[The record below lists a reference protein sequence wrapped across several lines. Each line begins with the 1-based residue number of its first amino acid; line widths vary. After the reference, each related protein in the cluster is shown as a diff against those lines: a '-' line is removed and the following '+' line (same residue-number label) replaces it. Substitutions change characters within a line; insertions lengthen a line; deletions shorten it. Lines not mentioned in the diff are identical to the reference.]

1 MATQDNS
8 LGLLSKVAKF
18 VRNPTKD
25 WSELDKPDAE
35 VIEDDGKQALKQM
48 IIRKRHDDAV
58 RKYEFAQLRK
68 LRRDPATAK
77 SAVVPTPTGF
87 ASSKGDIEDDE
98 RESTLKKID
107 DIEAQMSQQWWKGR
121 GHPPTAAASPKAQA
135 EASPSV
141 INETLVPNSGTDG
154 FQATVPSQLFDTSD
168 DVPTKISIAGS
179 VALADYIG
187 TVPGGATSQH
197 GVSVFESSGRGG
209 LTSALP
215 SRDMLPQMVSDPEL
229 EEAAI
234 RYANGDD
241 VGAESVLQAAVL
253 QDAFL
258 EALEG
263 RLAALLDLYR
273 GGGQQ
278 ANFERTA
285 LDYAQRIG
293 RSAPMW
299 TPTRVLQFG
308 DTQAVRAGPPD
319 ATTIRWD
326 CPTDLDELGVERLG
340 FFGGSGSTV
349 HLLDWT
355 SVERITGPA
364 VIAFSRLVA
373 QWCSQP
379 LVFSFVGV
387 EKLLAVLQDLAVA
400 GDRQVPQPVWLL
412 RMELLRLLRHHDDYE
427 RVALD
432 FCITYEI
439 SPPAWRAPLCHL
451 VEKTFASG
459 NEQESFETTLM
470 ADDMTPALGT
480 DLVPET
486 SDVLYSLSGELMGDI
501 NVMVAELELRPKP
514 EGIWVIA
521 CEQLVRVDFSA
532 AGALLNW
539 VAKAQADGAA
549 IEFQQVPRLVAAFFN
564 LIGISDYARVVP
576 RFV

>member
-25 WSELDKPDAE
+25 WSELDKPDTE

-68 LRRDPATAK
+68 LRRDPAAAK

-87 ASSKGDIEDDE
+87 TSSSGDIDDDE

-121 GHPPTAAASPKAQA
+121 GHPPGQAAITKPPV

-141 INETLVPNSGTDG
+141 MNDTVVPNSGMAG
-154 FQATVPSQLFDTSD
+154 FQATVPSQQFDSSD
-168 DVPTKISIAGS
+168 DVPTKISMAGA
-179 VALADYIG
+179 VASADYIS
-187 TVPGGATSQH
+187 TVPGGAAGHQ
-197 GVSVFESSGRGG
+197 GLSVFENSGRVD

-215 SRDMLPQMVSDPEL
+215 SSDPLSHVVVDPEL

-253 QDAFL
+253 QDASL
-258 EALEG
+258 VALEG

-299 TPTRVLQFG
+299 TPTRPLQFG
-308 DTQAVRAGPPD
+308 DTHAGRAGQSE
-319 ATTIRWD
+319 ATTLRWD
-326 CPTDLDELGVERLG
+326 CPGELDGMAVERLG

-355 SVERITGPA
+355 SVERITASA
-364 VIAFSRLVA
+364 VMAFSKLVA
-373 QWCSQP
+373 QWCSKP

-387 EKLLAVLQDLAVA
+387 ENLLAVLQGMSVA
-400 GDRQVPQPVWLL
+400 GDRQVPQQVWLL
-412 RMELLRLLRHHDDYE
+412 RLELLRLLRHQDDYE

-451 VEKTFASG
+451 VEKTFGDAT
-459 NEQESFETTLM
+459 EQESFAATLM
-470 ADDMTPALGT
+470 SGAVTPALGA
-480 DLVPET
+480 DIVPGA

-501 NVMVAELELRPKP
+501 KVMVADLEQRPKP
-514 EGIWVIA
+514 EGIWIIA

-539 VAKAQADGAA
+539 VAQAQADGAA

>member
-25 WSELDKPDAE
+25 WSELDKPDTV

-68 LRRDPATAK
+68 LRRDPAAAK
-77 SAVVPTPTGF
+77 NAVVPTPTGF
-87 ASSKGDIEDDE
+87 TSSTGDIDDDE

-121 GHPPTAAASPKAQA
+121 GHPPAAAASPQSPVD
-135 EASPSV
+135 ASPSV
-141 INETLVPNSGTDG
+141 INETVVPNGATDG
-154 FQATVPSQLFDTSD
+154 FQATVPSQQFDADASD
-168 DVPTKISIAGS
+168 DMPTKISIAGS
-179 VALADYIG
+179 TASIN
-187 TVPGGATSQH
+187 TFPGNAAGHQ
-197 GVSVFESSGRGG
+197 GISVFEASGRGD
-209 LTSALP
+209 LTSALTSSDP
-215 SRDMLPQMVSDPEL
+215 VSRLVSDPEL

-253 QDAFL
+253 HETSL

-273 GGGQQ
+273 GGGRQ

-285 LDYAQRIG
+285 LDYAERIG

-299 TPTRVLQFG
+299 TPTRQMQLA
-308 DTQAVRAGPPD
+308 DTQAARVGQSE

-326 CPTDLDELGVERLG
+326 CPVDLDEVAVERLG

-355 SVERITGPA
+355 QVERITAPA

-373 QWCSQP
+373 QWCAKP
-379 LVFSFVGV
+379 LVFSFVGA
-387 EKLLAVLQDLAVA
+387 ENLLTVLHGLSVA
-400 GDRQVPQPVWLL
+400 GDRNVPQQVWML
-412 RMELLRLLRHHDDYE
+412 RMELLRLLRRQDDYE

-439 SPPAWRAPLCHL
+439 SPPAWRTPLCHL
-451 VEKTFASG
+451 VEKTFGDEQGQFEATMMSG
-459 NEQESFETTLM
+459 SV
-470 ADDMTPALGT
+470 TPALGA
-480 DLVPET
+480 DLVPEVT
-486 SDVLYSLSGELMGDI
+486 DVLYSLSGDLLGDI
-501 NVMVAELELRPKP
+501 NVMVADLEQRPKA
-514 EGIWVIA
+514 EGIWVIT

-539 VAKAQADGAA
+539 VAQAQAEGAA